1 MKLSKLTSEDL
12 IVLRASYTSK
22 TEAIT
27 DLVHKLEQQ
36 GKITSADQFYN
47 DVMKRESEGVTGM
60 EKGLAIPHGKSSSV
74 KEASFA
80 VAVLEKPLDDWES
93 LDPSNRVN
101 LVFLLAIPEGEAGST
116 HLTVLSELSK
126 RLVDESYRERLV
138 ESSTPEAFL
147 RNLDY
152 EENKEKSKQNLNNRL
167 ILAVTAC
174 PAGIAHTYMAAEALE
189 RAGREQGITVRVE
202 KQGANGIEDTF
213 TDEELD
219 EAEAVIFAND
229 VQVKNEERFID
240 LPVLETTVAAPLKNA
255 EKLIK
260 DALALPKKTGATKPK
275 IGTKKEN
282 NNKESVGKE
291 IKQAVLTGI
300 SYIVPL
306 IIAGGM
312 LLAVSLFIAQAFDL
326 QKQYETAGTLLNLF
340 RQLGGG
346 MLGTLMV
353 PVLAAY
359 ISYSIADKP
368 GLAPGFAA
376 GLAASL
382 INTGFVG
389 GLVGGLVAGYL
400 MKWMKNNI
408 KTSGVFSGF
417 VSFWVYPVFGTL
429 IISALMFLVIG
440 KPIVALNDA
449 LVGWLEG
456 LSGSN
461 ALILGAVLGIMVSF
475 DLGGPV
481 NKAAYAFCIGVMA
494 DGNFLPYAAFASVK
508 MVSAFT
514 VTIATVMFKKYFEEY
529 EIEVGKSTWIL
540 GLAGITEGAIPF
552 MLKDPVRVIFS
563 FIVGSAVT
571 GAIVAYFGIG
581 LPVPGAGIF
590 SLFFLKGQALLAAM
604 GIWFGAALV
613 GTLISTTILVI
624 LKIQRFKKL
633 QKQTA

>member
-1 MKLSKLTSEDL
+1 MELSKLTSEEL
-12 IVLRASYTSK
+12 VILQASYKSK
-22 TEAIT
+22 TEVIT
-27 DLVHKLEQQ
+27 DLVQRLEQQ
-36 GKITSADQFYN
+36 GKITSADHFYK

-80 VAVLEKPLDDWES
+80 VAVLENPLDDWES

-101 LVFLLAIPEGEAGST
+101 LVFLLAIPDGEAGST
-116 HLTVLSELSK
+116 HLTILSELSK
-126 RLVDESYRERLV
+126 RLVDDAYRERLV
-138 ESSTPEAFL
+138 DSASSEEFL
-147 RNLDY
+147 QNLDY
-152 EENKEKSKQNLNNRL
+152 EDKKENTNQKLNNRL
-167 ILAVTAC
+167 MLAVTAC

-189 RAGREQGITVRVE
+189 RAGRDQGIFVRVE
-202 KQGANGIEDTF
+202 KQGANGIEDPF
-213 TDEELD
+213 TEEEL
-219 EAEAVIFAND
+219 ESAEAVIFAND
-229 VQVKNEERFID
+229 VQVKNADRFEA
-240 LPVLETTVAAPLKNA
+240 LPILEASVAAPLKNA

-260 DALALPKKTGATKPK
+260 DALALPKKTDDVKQKST
-275 IGTKKEN
+275 TKKVN
-282 NNKESVGKE
+282 QGKESVGQE

-326 QKQYETAGTLLNLF
+326 QKQYDTAGTLLNLF
-340 RQLGGG
+340 RELGGG

-389 GLVGGLVAGYL
+389 GLLGGLVAGYL

-461 ALILGAVLGIMVSF
+461 AIILGAVLGIMASF

-514 VTIATVMFKKYFEEY
+514 VTFATVLFKKYFEEY

-563 FIVGSAVT
+563 FVVGSAVT

-590 SLFFLKGQALLAAM
+590 SLFFLKGKALLTAM
-604 GIWFGAALV
+604 GIWFGAALI
-613 GTLISTTILVI
+613 GTFISTTILVI
-624 LKIQRFKKL
+624 LKMQRHKKL